1 MRGQNPK
8 EKKNKS
14 LPSVRVW
21 SCGMTK
27 ALVSEFG
34 MTCQSLAIQALIAKI
49 IILLQASQIR

>member
-34 MTCQSLAIQALIAKI
+34 MTC
-49 IILLQASQIR
+49 